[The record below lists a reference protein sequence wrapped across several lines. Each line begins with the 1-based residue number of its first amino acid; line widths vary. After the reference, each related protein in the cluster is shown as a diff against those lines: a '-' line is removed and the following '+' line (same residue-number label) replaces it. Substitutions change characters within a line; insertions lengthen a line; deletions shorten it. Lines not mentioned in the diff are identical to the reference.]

1 MQHQR
6 MQEKHIAHLPRDL
19 YKRLVR
25 HPPRYVA
32 VETQVLAFRREGRVL
47 RSGRH
52 PAGDAFGVGVEMLRD
67 VRDARGA
74 DDGAAARG
82 DDVGPEGDDEE
93 GLLRGVEV
101 VDEEVAVD
109 VPV

>member
-1 MQHQR
+1 
-6 MQEKHIAHLPRDL
+6 
-19 YKRLVR
+19 
-25 HPPRYVA
+25 
-32 VETQVLAFRREGRVL
+32 
-47 RSGRH
+47 
-52 PAGDAFGVGVEMLRD
+52 MLRD
-67 VRDARGA
+67 VRDTRGA

-109 VPV
+109 VPI

>member
-1 MQHQR
+1 
-6 MQEKHIAHLPRDL
+6 
-19 YKRLVR
+19 
-25 HPPRYVA
+25 
-32 VETQVLAFRREGRVL
+32 
-47 RSGRH
+47 
-52 PAGDAFGVGVEMLRD
+52 MLRD